1 MILRDAELLLSEG
14 LAFPRR
20 VKNNIATLFPEVSS
34 AMNNSSAFEQ
44 LRTQLA
50 EDVKRVRTSRSLSQ
64 ETLALKADVDR
75 TYVSQIERAIANP
88 SIEVL
93 SRLAATL
100 NVTMKVILDQ
110 DDLPTSKSNP
120 AAVKEAPRGVLAA
133 NLVRLRKERG
143 WSQEELAFEA
153 GLHRTFVGHV
163 ERQIRNISLDNIE
176 RLASA
181 LGSSVHQLLTPLPSD
196 A

>member
-1 MILRDAELLLSEG
+1 
-14 LAFPRR
+14 
-20 VKNNIATLFPEVSS
+20 VKNNLGNLFPEVVSV
-34 AMNNSSAFEQ
+34 MNNPSAFER

-50 EDVKRVRTSRSLSQ
+50 DDFKRVRTLQGLSQ
-64 ETLALKADVDR
+64 EALALEADVDR

-100 NVTMKVILDQ
+100 NVTIKVVLGQ
-110 DDLPTSKSNP
+110 DDLPNSKSNAP
-120 AAVKEAPRGVLAA
+120 AFKEAPRAVLAA
-133 NLVRLRKERG
+133 NLVRLRRERR

-163 ERQIRNISLDNIE
+163 ERQVRNISLDNIE

-181 LGSSVHQLLTPLPSD
+181 LGSSVHQLMTPLSSEV
-196 A
+196 